1 MHCAQV
7 DQSVL
12 KIVPIEQLSS
22 PRRNLLMRDRIHQ
35 VSSSQ
40 KYKLLRASYLV
51 KQSPQPKP
59 KPKAKPKPKSSSKRK
74 RDNTPTV
81 RRSPRVQKMQQ
92 YSPVQFTL
100 QERDDLFDDVF
111 NDDGYVGDEE
121 HESDIDPKSLQL
133 QEAMLEI
140 ERLKTKVSDLDK
152 ILEKRPRHPNNPNNP
167 NNPPTSPKKD
177 KPVALPAGG
186 VDAVALPAGG
196 VDADKL
202 INLTA
207 PAGTHPHI
215 AAAPLKSSAKLAMEV
230 LVAHANSQMQEVRM
244 ENLRYQLETE
254 RSRNAALANKTKI
267 NGLLHDVFGNN

>member
-1 MHCAQV
+1 
-7 DQSVL
+7 
-12 KIVPIEQLSS
+12 
-22 PRRNLLMRDRIHQ
+22 MRDRIHQ

-40 KYKLLRASYLV
+40 KYKLLRESYLV

-152 ILEKRPRHPNNPNNP
+152 ILEVRPRHPNNPNNP